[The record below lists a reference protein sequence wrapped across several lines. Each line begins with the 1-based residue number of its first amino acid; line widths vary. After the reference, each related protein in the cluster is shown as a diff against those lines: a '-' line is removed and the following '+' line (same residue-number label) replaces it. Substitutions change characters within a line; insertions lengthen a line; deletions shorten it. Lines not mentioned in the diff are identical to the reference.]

1 MDKDFVRTNL
11 ARWHARRHAAEVLLD
26 LAQHADAFDDA
37 ELSAA
42 ERAEAYAELRRIVG
56 RLMPEDA

>member
-1 MDKDFVRTNL
+1 MDDELVRRNL
-11 ARWHARRHAAEVLLD
+11 ARWHARRYAAELLLD
-26 LAQHADAFDDA
+26 LEQHADAFDDA

-42 ERAEAYAELRRIVG
+42 ERAEAYAELRRIAG

>member
-11 ARWHARRHAAEVLLD
+11 ARWHARRYAADLLMD
-26 LAQHADAFDDA
+26 LEQHADAFDGEA
-37 ELSAA
+37 LSPA
-42 ERAEAYAELRRIVG
+42 ERAEAYAELRRIAG

>member
-1 MDKDFVRTNL
+1 MSNELVRTGL
-11 ARWHARRHAAEVLLD
+11 ARWHARRYAAELLLD
-26 LAQHADAFDDA
+26 FEQHVDAFDDA

-42 ERAEAYAELRRIVG
+42 ERIEAYAELRRIAG